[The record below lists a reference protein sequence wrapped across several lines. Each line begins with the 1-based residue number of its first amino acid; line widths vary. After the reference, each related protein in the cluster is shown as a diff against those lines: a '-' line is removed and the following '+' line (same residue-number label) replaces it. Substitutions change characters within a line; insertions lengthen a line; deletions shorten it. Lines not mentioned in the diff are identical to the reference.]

1 MAATLRLRMLG
12 PLAFSQ
18 GGRPLVSGS
27 RKALW
32 MAAYVLH
39 GRSPQSRSK
48 LAALLWGAAAPSK
61 ALGSLRVALTKLP
74 PEVAKALEIGRERI
88 APARGAIVE
97 TDVEPFVA
105 DCAKPDG
112 ESLERAVSAY
122 GGPFLDGVDGEEAP
136 EFFDWVFGERTRLE
150 ALAHRVHLACA
161 QARRSQGDA
170 AGARALVDG
179 WLARHPAD
187 EAMHRLLIT
196 WLAKDAG
203 ADRALAQYDAYR
215 RALAVTAGAPPSA
228 EMAQLAER
236 FGQRG
241 AAAPPPARLAA
252 GTSFL
257 DREAE
262 LDSLAARLAD
272 PGCRLVTLHGMGGV
286 GKTRLALALAA
297 RMEDS
302 FGDGVFVAALDEVAS
317 ASRFAQ
323 AVASACGLQPAGAAH
338 PLDLLAGF
346 FRRRQALVVLDNLEH
361 LVAAGGGPPVA
372 DQVAQLLAGTGPRF
386 KLLVTSREPLG
397 LQEEWIEPV
406 RGLAYPEE
414 GEADGR
420 DHAAVRLF
428 VQRAKQSHAGFS
440 IASHGEAVAGLCAL
454 VEGLPL
460 GLELAAGWMGSVT
473 PADLLDSLKARA
485 GALETRHA
493 NRAERHRTLGAVVAY
508 SWDRL
513 TEEPRQVLAGIAGLA
528 GTFSSDAAAR
538 IASATP
544 AVLGSLA
551 DRSLLERTPDGRWH
565 LHEVVR
571 QFAWEACC
579 ATPSRRDTVIQRR
592 DAFFLGWLR
601 EIAPRLDGPEEAE
614 VLAQVER
621 ESPNL
626 RLAWDSAAKAGRL
639 HALAAAAPAWFDFL
653 EARSH
658 NAEGMAA
665 ASVWLEAARASGD
678 RLALAHAAYH
688 LGLFQRFAAMNEEAL
703 ATLEEAA
710 AESRSEV
717 GLASRI
723 HAARAFALLLLGRL
737 DEAEPPA
744 REALRLAENTGEPAA
759 CASASRV
766 LGLVLLQAS
775 RREEGRDCERRAL
788 AFAQQV
794 GRPSLL
800 AAAWNNLALAEN
812 HLGNHVAAEA
822 GYQAALDHWRG
833 LGATVNV
840 GRAMHNLG
848 VVATRQG
855 DHATAL
861 ERYRTA
867 LVMLKKAGDRNLIA
881 LNLMS
886 TGDALLRLGHPAEA
900 LEPCRQAL
908 EMAERDGHLL
918 PALDARIVLAQAAVE
933 LKEFPE
939 AARHLLLVL
948 DSAGERR
955 YAHVLADAVVSAARL
970 LLAVKPLLRERVI
983 GWARA
988 IAVAPAVTIAI
999 RREAE
1004 SLLASAGAGKAAAE
1018 APPKE
1023 LAVLAAEAREALES
1037 LA

>member
-1 MAATLRLRMLG
+1 MAAALKLRLLG
-12 PLAFSQ
+12 PLAMEQ
-18 GGRPLVSGS
+18 GGRPLACGS

-32 MAAYVLH
+32 MAAFVLH
-39 GRSPQSRSK
+39 GKVAQPRAK
-48 LAALLWGAAAPSK
+48 LAALLWGAAAPAK
-61 ALGSLRVALTKLP
+61 GLGSLRVALTKLP
-74 PEVAKALEIGRERI
+74 PAVLATLDIRRDAI
-88 APARGAIVE
+88 APANGVAVE
-97 TDVEPFVA
+97 IDVDRFVA
-105 DCAKPDG
+105 DCAGGDAD
-112 ESLERAVSAY
+112 SLERAVAAY
-122 GGPFLDGVDGEEAP
+122 GGDFLEGVDGEESP

-150 ALAHRVHLACA
+150 ALAHGAHLACA
-161 QARRSQGDA
+161 QARRARGDA
-170 AGARALVDG
+170 AGARALVDA
-179 WLARHPAD
+179 WLARRPAD
-187 EAMHRLLIT
+187 EAMHRLLVT

-215 RALAVTAGAPPSA
+215 RALAVTAGAQPSA

-236 FGQRG
+236 IGQRG
-241 AAAPPPARLAA
+241 AAAPTPPRLAA

-257 DREAE
+257 GREAE

-272 PGCRLVTLHGMGGV
+272 PDCRLVTLHGMGGV
-286 GKTRLALALAA
+286 GKTRLALALASRVEEA
-297 RMEDS
+297 

-338 PLDLLAGF
+338 PLDLLVAF

-361 LVAAGGGPPVA
+361 LIAGDGGPTIA
-372 DQVAQLLAGTGPRF
+372 EQVARLLGGTAPRF

-397 LQEEWIEPV
+397 LQEEWVEPV
-406 RGLAYPEE
+406 RGLAYPAE
-414 GEADGR
+414 GESEAHE
-420 DHAAVRLF
+420 HAAVKLF
-428 VQRAKQSHAGFS
+428 VQRARQAHAGFS
-440 IASHGEAVAGLCAL
+440 ASSHAEAVSGLCAL

-473 PADLLDSLKARA
+473 PADLLESLKARA
-485 GALETRHA
+485 GALGTSHA

-513 TEEPRQVLAGIAGLA
+513 TEEPRQVLAAVAGLA
-528 GTFSSDAAAR
+528 GTFSSEAAGR

-551 DRSLLERTPDGRWH
+551 DRSLLERLPDGRWH

-592 DAFFLGWLR
+592 DAFYLGWLR
-601 EIAPRLDGPEEAE
+601 EIAPRLDGPEEAG

-626 RLAWDSAAKAGRL
+626 RLAWDSAARAGRL
-639 HALAAAAPAWFDFL
+639 HALAAAAPAWFDYL
-653 EARSH
+653 EAKSH
-658 NAEGMAA
+658 NAEGIAA

-678 RLALAHAAYH
+678 RLALAHAAYY
-688 LGLFQRFAAMNEEAL
+688 LGIFQRFAAMNEEAL
-703 ATLEEAA
+703 ATLEEAI
-710 AESRSEV
+710 AESRSETS
-717 GLASRI
+717 LASRI
-723 HAARAFALLLLGRL
+723 QAARAFALLLLGRL
-737 DEAEPPA
+737 DEAEPLA
-744 REALRLAENTGEPAA
+744 REALRLAEKTGEPTAS
-759 CASASRV
+759 ASASRV

-822 GYQAALDHWRG
+822 GYQAALDHWRA

-861 ERYRTA
+861 ERYRAA

-900 LEPCRQAL
+900 REPCRQAL

-933 LKEFPE
+933 LKDFAE
-939 AARHLLLVL
+939 ASRHLLLVL

-970 LLAVKPLLRERVI
+970 LLATKPGVRETVL

-1004 SLLASAGAGKAAAE
+1004 SLLEAHGAAKGDAGA
-1018 APPKE
+1018 PPRE
-1023 LAVLAAEAREALES
+1023 LAALAAEACEALES